1 MHCVTIVYPNKDGAT
16 FNFDYYLNQ
25 HMPMAAKL
33 LGNDIEVRKGIGSP
47 TGDRVPNVCMCTI
60 RINSVDEF
68 TATMTKEGAALIAD
82 IPNFTNIEP
91 VVQIDEI
98 VLDMAMKPAA

>member
-1 MHCVTIVYPNKDGAT
+1 LHCVTIVYPNKEGAT

-33 LGNDIEVRKGIGSP
+33 LGNDIEIRKGISSAA
-47 TGDRVPNVCMCTI
+47 GDRAPYVCICSI
-60 RINSVDEF
+60 RIHSVDEF
-68 TATMTKEGAALIAD
+68 VATMTKDGAALIAD
-82 IPNFTNIEP
+82 IPNYTNIEP
-91 VVQIDEI
+91 MIQIDEV